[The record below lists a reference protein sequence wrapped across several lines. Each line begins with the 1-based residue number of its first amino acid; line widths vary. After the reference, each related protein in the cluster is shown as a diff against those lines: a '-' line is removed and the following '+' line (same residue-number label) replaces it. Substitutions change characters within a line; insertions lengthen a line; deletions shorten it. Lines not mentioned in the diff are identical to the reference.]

1 MSLDCSRLPGQDEKK
16 WFFIFSQ
23 GHYGPMSLLDILA
36 LEREG
41 KISSKQPIW
50 MEGFKK
56 DISLQTLK
64 AAYLLKTPP
73 SVPEFKSSVMVENE
87 ILNDEEPSEVVET
100 KSIRWWPLTTLEWGV
115 ISVLVLV
122 VFFQFNFSF
131 KSKKPTFLDQHE
143 WAKSEQFWKNEPMAK
158 SLNFLL
164 VGKDY
169 GDLFWQ
175 DKETQTCRYYLKLLS
190 QRTLGSKTISFFSY
204 AYGVKGLVHF
214 KDISFTSGAHLVPGF
229 YQGEIIK
236 DQCQGSFFRSAHV
249 DQTIALS
256 TPIYRGNNSELVAL
270 LDKQDEALRKTK
282 QMNQTLKEK
291 KILALKVKAP
301 IKTSKVVVL
310 PDELQMRLKTLEVLS
325 LEAEKKFLWITKHKN
340 KSKTAVRMSVDE
352 YTKEIGSHLTA
363 LTIENEKAFSQLSK
377 KVKKQ
382 KDPHLSAMLKFS
394 TLAKRLGFD
403 SMSFIESLQKKQ
415 DMKVISKDFKKWQ
428 AQLDSIRKE
437 LNQTEVSFDH
447 LE

>member
-23 GHYGPMSLLDILA
+23 GHYGPMSLLDILN

-64 AAYLLKTPP
+64 SAYLLKTPP
-73 SVPEFKSSVMVENE
+73 LVPEFKSSVTMENE
-87 ILNDEEPSEVVET
+87 IMTEEDPIEVVEKKT
-100 KSIRWWPLTTLEWGV
+100 YRWWPLTTLEWGV
-115 ISVLVLV
+115 ISVLIMV
-122 VFFQFNFSF
+122 VFFKFNFSF
-131 KSKKPTFLDQHE
+131 KNKKPTSLDQHE
-143 WAKSEQFWKNEPMAK
+143 WAKLEQFWKDEPTAK
-158 SLNFLL
+158 SLHFLL

-175 DKETQTCRYYLKLLS
+175 DKETQTCRYYLKLSS
-190 QRTLGSKTISFFSY
+190 QRILGAKSISFFSY
-204 AYGVKGLVHF
+204 AYSNKGLVHF
-214 KDISFTSGAHLVPGF
+214 KNISFISGAHLVPGF

-236 DQCQGSFFRSAHV
+236 DQCQGSFFRSAHAN
-249 DQTIALS
+249 QTTALS

-270 LDKQDEALRKTK
+270 LDKQDETFIKIKR
-282 QMNQTLKEK
+282 MNQTLKEK
-291 KILALKVKAP
+291 KILASKIKNP

-325 LEAEKKFLWITKHKN
+325 LEAEKKFLWITKHKS

-363 LTIENEKAFSQLSK
+363 LTIENEKAFSMLSK

-403 SMSFIESLQKKQ
+403 SMSFIESLHKKQ
-415 DMKVISKDFKKWQ
+415 DMKTISKDFKKWQ

-437 LNQTEVSFDH
+437 LNQTEVSFDD
-447 LE
+447 LK